1 MPSVGTVGGTIAVSI
16 LCVAL
21 VYACH
26 HKETHKVAPPPPAPV
41 VHVAPK
47 AVSTP
52 FHCKIFHCATA
63 PLPKAKP
70 VVVVPKAAPAP
81 APAPKA
87 APTPAKPADF
97 CALVKAVEAERGKAG
112 TLARAKELNYSAPQ
126 IAAVQKCMN

>member
-70 VVVVPKAAPAP
+70 VVVPKAAPAP
-81 APAPKA
+81 APVPKA

-97 CALVKAVEAERGKAG
+97 CALNAWRLRRSAATPEHW
-112 TLARAKELNYSAPQ
+112 LAPRNSTTRLRRSQPYRSA
-126 IAAVQKCMN
+126 